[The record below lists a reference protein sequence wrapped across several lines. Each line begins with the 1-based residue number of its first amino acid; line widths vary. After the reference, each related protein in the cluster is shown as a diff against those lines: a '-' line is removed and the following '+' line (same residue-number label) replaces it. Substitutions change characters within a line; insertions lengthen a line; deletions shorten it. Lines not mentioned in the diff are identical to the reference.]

1 MLGRWLL
8 DFWRGYVVLSVR
20 GARVPEMLNRAT
32 AAGILLWEIRQTR
45 EDTYR
50 LRMHRED
57 VKRLRS
63 ILRETG
69 TRIHFER
76 KLGIPFL
83 AWRAWR
89 RKFFLAGALTF
100 LISFYVLTSMVW
112 NVEVVGDLKRVS
124 PETVEEVA
132 KEVGIYRWAWKGK
145 LPDTDILQ
153 AQLLDKMPQLAF
165 VGVRVQG
172 TKVTI
177 QAVDKIPGVAPQ
189 PTDPQNIVSTKHSTI
204 KEIFVHKGKA
214 AVVRG
219 QVVQVGQVLING
231 SLNNGTKNVHAT
243 GLVRAETWYRT
254 DLEVPL
260 EAQSKVYTGN
270 SVEKHFLT
278 FWGYPVQIWGYGQI
292 PFQEMETHNDDKALM
307 IGSFTFP
314 IQYRHAVYQESQTQN
329 TTLTEAEAVEL
340 AKEFAKADVLTQ
352 LGKNG
357 MVESQNVLRQELKDG
372 KLEIRI
378 LNKAIEDIGRPQS
391 FTPQPPADPQANKQ

>member
-8 DFWRGYVVLSVR
+8 DFWRGYVVVSVR
-20 GARVPEMLNRAT
+20 GDRVPEMLNRAT
-32 AAGILLWEIRQTR
+32 QSGIELWEIRQTKGN
-45 EDTYR
+45 TYR
-50 LRMHRED
+50 LRMHRDD

-69 TRIHFER
+69 SRIHFER

-100 LISFYVLTSMVW
+100 LVAFYVITSMIW
-112 NVEVVGDLKRVS
+112 NIEVTGDLKRVS

-132 KEVGIYRWAWKGK
+132 KEVGIYKGAWKGK

-153 AQLLDKMPQLAF
+153 AQLLDKLPQLAW
-165 VGVRVQG
+165 VGVQVQG

-177 QAVDKIPGVAPQ
+177 QAVDKIPGTTPQ
-189 PTDPQNIVSTKHSTI
+189 PTNPQNVVSSKKATI
-204 KEIFVHKGKA
+204 REIFVHKGKA

-231 SLNNGTKNVHAT
+231 SLGNKSVHAS
-243 GLVRAETWYRT
+243 GIVKAETWYRS
-254 DLEVPL
+254 DLSIPL
-260 EAQSKVYTGN
+260 SAESKSYTGN

-278 FWGYPVQIWGYGQI
+278 FWGHPVQIWGYGQI
-292 PFQEMETHNDDKALM
+292 PFQEMETVNDDKALT

-314 IQYRHAVYQESQTQN
+314 IQYRHATYKETQTQKAE
-329 TTLTEAEAVEL
+329 LTEAEALDL
-340 AKEFAKADVLTQ
+340 AKEFAKSDVLTKV
-352 LGKNG
+352 GKNG
-357 MVESQNVLRQELKDG
+357 IVESQNVLRKELKDG
-372 KLEIRI
+372 KLEISI
-378 LNKAIEDIGRPQS
+378 LNKAIEEIGQPQEFS
-391 FTPQPPADPQANKQ
+391 PQPPADPQAKKQ

>member
-20 GARVPEMLNRAT
+20 GERFPELINRAT
-32 AAGILLWEIRQTR
+32 SSGIMFWEIRQTQ
-45 EDTYR
+45 EHTYR
-50 LRMHRED
+50 LRMHRDD
-57 VKRLRS
+57 VKKLRR

-76 KLGIPFL
+76 KLGLPFL

-100 LISFYVLTSMVW
+100 LIAFYVLTSMVW

-124 PETVEEVA
+124 PETVQEVA
-132 KEVGIYRWAWKGK
+132 KEIGIEQWAWKGK

-153 AQLLDKMPQLAF
+153 AQLLDKMPELSF
-165 VGVRVQG
+165 VGVKVQG

-177 QAVDKIPGVAPQ
+177 QAVDKIPGTTPQ

-219 QVVQVGQVLING
+219 QVVQVGQVLISG
-231 SLNNGTKNVHAT
+231 SLNNGTKTVHAT
-243 GLVRAETWYRT
+243 GVVKAETWYRT

-260 EAQSKVYTGN
+260 EAESKVYTGN

-278 FWGYPVQIWGYGQI
+278 FWGHPVQIWGYGQI
-292 PFQEMETHNDDKALM
+292 PFQEMETHNDDKSLT

-314 IQYRHAVYQESQTQN
+314 IQYRHAVYQESQTEK

-340 AKEFAKADVLTQ
+340 AQAFAKADVLAQ

-357 MVESQNVLRQELKDG
+357 MVESQNVLRRELKDG

-378 LNKAIEDIGRPQS
+378 LNKAIEDIGSPQS
-391 FTPQPPADPQANKQ
+391 FTP